1 MVAVTRLPGMAVLVP
16 ALLLASLPVSRAA
29 AGFDD
34 GARYA
39 FAASAATRSVYV
51 IDLADAALAH
61 TLQLQRVP
69 DAVAVSDRLKA
80 LVISHRQERSLTLI
94 DLARDS
100 LTEIA
105 YPLGIDPA
113 EILMSPTGE
122 TLLVY
127 DRARGT
133 LQLHALR
140 RRDVLLAADDVH
152 TETAFSFAA
161 DGARIF
167 WSDDSQGTINAIDL
181 WGVRASLKLTAA
193 NSGLSAMSR
202 SIDGT
207 LGFVSD
213 AAANR
218 VYIVDLA
225 TFTRLAIAQAGS
237 EPGRPW
243 GTSDGRFMLVP
254 NHGDGTVTAIA
265 TATGESVYTI
275 ATVDKPLSV
284 SPGWLDT
291 VAAAV
296 GETGQIAFFDI
307 DSGDVTAR
315 SEVTGRPL
323 DGVVTSD
330 SRTLGIPVRSTGAFY
345 FFDMQRREKR
355 LVMTLPPDIGPAALA
370 ISNNLCH

>member
-1 MVAVTRLPGMAVLVP
+1 MTRLPAVCTLALAGFL
-16 ALLLASLPVSRAA
+16 ALLPVAGA
-29 AGFDD
+29 FAGFDD

-51 IDLADAALAH
+51 IDLADLALAH
-61 TLQLQRVP
+61 TLQLQHVP

-80 LVISHRQERSLTLI
+80 LVISHRREHSLTLI
-94 DLARDS
+94 DLTSDS
-100 LTEIA
+100 LPAIA

-122 TLLVY
+122 ALLVY
-127 DRARGT
+127 DRSLGT

-140 RRDVLLAADDVH
+140 RRAVLLAVGDVH
-152 TETAFSFAA
+152 TEAAFSFAA

-167 WSDDSQGTINAIDL
+167 WSDDSRGTINAVDL
-181 WGVRASLKLTAA
+181 WEARASLQLAGA
-193 NSGLSAMSR
+193 HSGLSAMSR

-213 AAANR
+213 ASANS
-218 VYIVDLA
+218 VHIVDLA
-225 TFTRLAIAQAGS
+225 TFTRVADAQVGS
-237 EPGRPW
+237 NPGRPW
-243 GTSDGRFMLVP
+243 GTSDGRYMLVP
-254 NHGDGTVTAIA
+254 NRGDGTVTAIA
-265 TATGESVYTI
+265 TATGQSVYTV
-275 ATVDKPLSV
+275 AAVDKPLFV
-284 SPGWLDT
+284 NPGWLDT

-307 DSGDVTAR
+307 DSGDVTGR
-315 SEVTGRPL
+315 SNVAGRPL

-330 SRTLGIPVRSTGAFY
+330 SRTLGIPVRGEGAFY
-345 FFDMQRREKR
+345 FFDMRKREKR